1 MQYVSIPQQI
11 LLANRARTK
20 LMDCA
25 MVKEHNKD
33 YDLRRMVAHAN
44 MLDSLLRDVP
54 TSAQTQQTQR
64 PEPQAQVYR
73 AQAHEYDEELMFDMD
88 DKEYHTSTEC
98 SNMISQCRR
107 YEDSLSDQSQYDQYS
122 DQYHEQYSDQF
133 GTLRGSLRG
142 SVRDSLGDSLD
153 CDNAVEENKDDVTTT
168 TMTTTIDENG
178 EMHTCNR
185 VPLLYQ
191 TLRDENTPRDLRDHI
206 IDNEREDDYGDDP
219 RDDEENLLESGE
231 SPDEM
236 DGCGLLAEVV
246 YTNPVSMR
254 YNKWQHPADTST
266 ELYKPRYIDAYI
278 RPLN

>member
-54 TSAQTQQTQR
+54 TSAQPQQTQR
-64 PEPQAQVYR
+64 PEPQAQ
-73 AQAHEYDEELMFDMD
+73 
-88 DKEYHTSTEC
+88 
-98 SNMISQCRR
+98 
-107 YEDSLSDQSQYDQYS
+107 DSLSDQSQYDQYS

-178 EMHTCNR
+178 ELHTCNR
-185 VPLLYQ
+185 VPPLYQ